1 MKTFYEGHDRKYR
14 EYRAQG
20 KPGWDVS
27 ETGYADFKSKVDGV
41 LKRGNA
47 PLTGRLLELGCGA
60 GNMTVWF
67 AERGYETYGIDIAPT
82 AIQWAQERA
91 AAGNAW
97 IQFRVGD
104 VVQLSNYQ
112 DSHFDFVFDGHCL
125 HCIIGE
131 DRTRL
136 LGNIYRVLKPG
147 GYAMFNTMCGPVFPE
162 KLENYDPESRC
173 TIHGD
178 IATRYFGDPDDI
190 LTEIK
195 TAGFEVIQYEVEAGD
210 SEQSNHYMIIEARS
224 RLIQDD
230 DDES

>member
-1 MKTFYEGHDRKYR
+1 MRTFYPGHDKKYR

-20 KPGWDVS
+20 KPGWDTSENGYAEFES
-27 ETGYADFKSKVDGV
+27 ETEDVIS
-41 LKRGNA
+41 RGNA
-47 PLTGRLLELGCGA
+47 PSGGLLLELGCGA

-67 AERGYETYGIDIAPT
+67 AQRGYTAHGIDIAPT
-82 AIQWAQERA
+82 AIEWARKRA
-91 AAGNAW
+91 AARNVQV
-97 IQFRVGD
+97 QFTVGD

-112 DSHFDFVFDGHCL
+112 NSQFDFVFDGHCL

-136 LGNIYRVLKPG
+136 LGNVHRVLKPG
-147 GYAMFNTMCGPVFPE
+147 GYVMINTMCGPVFPE
-162 KLENYDPESRC
+162 KIANYNAESRC

-178 IATRYFGDPDDI
+178 IATRYYGDPDDI

-195 TAGFEVIQYEVEAGD
+195 AAGFELIQYEIEACD

-224 RLIQDD
+224 KLTSE
-230 DDES
+230 DEDE